1 MKWNKEDWNRLHSE
15 GSDVVNNPPSQS
27 SPDVQKPVSNDIL
40 EDIFDFDFFEEQE
53 RQECIEED
61 QTAVIC
67 GHYVVQQNH
76 LATVLH
82 DHAYATKKLQGQ
94 THFTQI
100 MDALPE
106 AEYRRKE
113 KVTEKPYVKKPLN
126 AFMHF
131 LKKNRASAEAELG
144 TRTSAVVNKHLGQRW
159 KLLSPEQR
167 EVYVE
172 EARVDSLLHLFANPD
187 WSNKINYRHKKK
199 RVSPKVREEKKK

>member
-1 MKWNKEDWNRLHSE
+1 
-15 GSDVVNNPPSQS
+15 
-27 SPDVQKPVSNDIL
+27 
-40 EDIFDFDFFEEQE
+40 
-53 RQECIEED
+53 
-61 QTAVIC
+61 
-67 GHYVVQQNH
+67 
-76 LATVLH
+76 
-82 DHAYATKKLQGQ
+82 
-94 THFTQI
+94 

-113 KVTEKPYVKKPLN
+113 KVTDKPYVKKPLN

-172 EARVDSLLHLFANPD
+172 EARVDSLLHLFANPN

-199 RVSPKVREEKKK
+199 RVLPKVREEKKK